1 VKEPLPAHVRALL
14 RKGAYTRPVRRIELI
29 QTHISYVFLVDDEV
43 YKLKKAVDF
52 GFVDFSTLAKRKAA
66 CEAEVRLNRRGCP
79 GGVYLGVEPLTR
91 RDGRYYAGP
100 STGLRAG
107 GEGEAV
113 DYLVHMKRLPR
124 EGMMDR
130 LLARGEV
137 DFEMIGRVAARLAE
151 LHREAERGPEISRI
165 GGYETQAKNWRDSLA
180 LVRPFVGRTL
190 GERRFARIEAFAAS
204 FLRDEEPLLRRR
216 VAEGRVRDCHGDL
229 RSDAV
234 CFDPSLPGGI
244 CIYDCIEFNDAFRY
258 GDTGLDAAFLA
269 MDLDYR
275 GRPDLSDLF
284 VGLYAAAVGD
294 KELPLLLDLFK
305 CYRALVRGKV
315 ESLLLE
321 DRDVGARQKAEA
333 RRRARRYFRLAESYT
348 RRKRRR
354 VLVLVT
360 GPSGSGKSVL
370 AGVLAARLRAV
381 LLSTDM
387 VRREL
392 FAERGRG
399 AQVDAGIYT
408 PEARQRVY
416 GELERE
422 AGAFLAAGR
431 PVVADGTY
439 IERRQREPMERL
451 ARAHRARLLVVECWA
466 PDEVVRDRQARREEE
481 AWATSE
487 GRWEVYLAQKARAEP
502 ATEVLESQRL
512 AIDTTRPFS
521 EQIEAVEERLQE
533 RRRADPP
540 SP

>member
-1 VKEPLPAHVRALL
+1 MPKEPFPEHVRGLL
-14 RKGAYTRPVRRIELI
+14 RKRAYPRPVRSIELV
-29 QTHISYVFLVDDEV
+29 QTHISYVFLVDDQV
-43 YKLKKAVDF
+43 YKLKKAVNL
-52 GFVDFSTLAKRKAA
+52 GFVDFGTLAKRKAA

-79 GGVYLGVEPLTR
+79 GGVYIGVEPVTR
-91 RDGRYYAGP
+91 RDGQYYVGGAG
-100 STGLRAG
+100 
-107 GEGEAV
+107 EIV
-113 DYLVHMKRLPR
+113 DYVVHMKRLPR

-130 LLARGEV
+130 LLARGAV

-151 LHREAERGPEISRI
+151 LHGEAQRGPEISRI

-234 CFDPSLPGGI
+234 CFDSSLPGGI

-416 GELERE
+416 AELERE
-422 AGAFLAAGR
+422 AAAFLAAGR

-466 PDEVVRDRQARREEE
+466 PDEVVHERQARREAE
-481 AWATSE
+481 AWTAS
-487 GRWEVYLAQKARAEP
+487 
-502 ATEVLESQRL
+502 
-512 AIDTTRPFS
+512 
-521 EQIEAVEERLQE
+521 
-533 RRRADPP
+533 
-540 SP
+540 